1 MISKEEGSIMSQEI
15 SGFEYAKQHEVKKPL
30 VMLVNGEAMDL
41 SRKVDSSSEIKIL
54 TKDDPEALEIMRH
67 TSAHILAQA
76 LRELFPNIKLAIGP
90 VIENGFYYDILSDCK
105 ITPDDFEKIE
115 KKVREIIKANIKVSR
130 TVLSKDEAKKIFEAA
145 GEKFK
150 VELIDAI
157 TDDTVTLYSHDDK
170 FMDLCRGPHLPSTG
184 SVPNNFKIMRVSG
197 SYWRGDAK
205 RDVLMRVYA
214 TNWFT
219 KEELETYIKNLEEA
233 EKRDHRKIGRDM
245 DLFHIQEEAAG
256 SIFWHPKGWILYRLL
271 RNFVRECIE
280 EDGYVEVNTP
290 QMIDRSLWE
299 ASGHWEKFKDK
310 MFIAESEDR
319 MLAIKPMNCPGHIQI
334 YKQGIKSYKDLPLR
348 MAEFGSCHRCEPSGS
363 LYGTMRVRGFVQD
376 DAHIFCTPEQI
387 NSETKRFCNLLKK
400 VYKSLGF
407 ENFSVKFSDRPEV
420 RAGTDE
426 IWDLAEDLL
435 KKATLEAGLAFTT
448 NKGEGAFY
456 GPKLEFVLKDKLG
469 RDWQCGTLQVDF
481 ILPVRLNAFYT
492 NKNGDKEHPIM
503 LHRAILGSLER
514 FIGILLENYAG
525 HLPIWL
531 APVQIVLATVTND
544 SDSYARSVFE
554 KLKALGL
561 RPELDV
567 RAEKISYK
575 IREHTLKKVPYIAVI
590 GAQEAQKNTLNV
602 RKHDGTQQEI
612 TFDSLVSLLKA
623 QA

>member
-30 VMLVNGEAMDL
+30 AMLVNGEAMDL

-435 KKATLEAGLAFTT
+435 KKATLEAGLEFTT

-492 NKNGDKEHPIM
+492 NKSGDKEHPIM

>member
-1 MISKEEGSIMSQEI
+1 MSQEI

-30 VMLVNGEAMDL
+30 AMLVNGEAMDL

-435 KKATLEAGLAFTT
+435 KKATLEAGLEFTT

-623 QA
+623 QE

>member
-1 MISKEEGSIMSQEI
+1 MSDET
-15 SGFEYAKQHEVKKPL
+15 SGFEYAKAHGIKKPL
-30 VMLVNGEAMDL
+30 AMIVNGEEMDL
-41 SRKVDSSSEIKIL
+41 SRCVSGTDVKII
-54 TKDDPEALEIMRH
+54 TKEDPEALGIMRH

-76 LRELFPNIKLAIGP
+76 IKELYPDVKLAIGP
-90 VIENGFYYDILSDCK
+90 IIENGFYYDILSK
-105 ITPDDFEKIE
+105 THITPDDFSKIE
-115 KKVREIIKANIKVSR
+115 AKAKDIIKANIKISR
-130 TVLSKDEAKKIFEAA
+130 EVLNKKDARKIFEEQ

-150 VELIDAI
+150 VELVDSIP
-157 TDDTVTLYSHDDK
+157 DDTVTIYKHEEK

-184 SVPNNFKIMRVSG
+184 SVPNNLKIMRVAG
-197 SYWRGDAK
+197 AYWRGDAK
-205 RDVLMRVYA
+205 RDVLERIYA
-214 TNWFT
+214 TNWFS
-219 KEELETYIKNLEEA
+219 KEDLENYIKNLEEA
-233 EKRDHRKIGRDM
+233 EKRDHRKIGKDM

-256 SIFWHPKGWILYRLL
+256 SIFWHPNGWTLYRLL
-271 RNFVRECIE
+271 KNFVRKCIE
-280 EDGYVEVNTP
+280 EDGYIEVCTP

-319 MLAIKPMNCPGHIQI
+319 ILAIKPMNCPGHIQI

-387 NSETKRFCNLLKK
+387 NSETQRFCNLLKK
-400 VYKSLGF
+400 VYKALGF
-407 ENFSVKFSDRPEV
+407 EEFSVKFSDRPEV
-420 RAGTDE
+420 RAGDDK

-435 KKATLEAGLAFTT
+435 QKATKEAGLDFSI

-481 ILPVRLNAFYT
+481 ILPVRLGAFYT
-492 NKNGDKEHPIM
+492 NKNGEKEHPIM

-531 APVQIVLATVTND
+531 TPVQVVIATITND
-544 SDSYARSVFE
+544 FDDYAKKVFD
-554 KLKALGL
+554 KLKQHGV
-561 RPELDV
+561 RVELDT

-575 IREHTLKKVPYIAVI
+575 IREHTIKKVPYIAVL
-590 GAQEAQKNTLNV
+590 GANEVQKNTLNV
-602 RKHDGTQQEI
+602 RDHFGKQQDFSIDE
-612 TFDSLVSLLKA
+612 FLKLLK
-623 QA
+623 

>member
-1 MISKEEGSIMSQEI
+1 MSDEI
-15 SGFEYAKQHEVKKPL
+15 SGFEYAKAHGIKKPL
-30 VMLVNGEAMDL
+30 AMIVNGEEMDL
-41 SRKVDSSSEIKIL
+41 SRCVSGTDVKII
-54 TKDDPEALEIMRH
+54 TKEDPEALGIMRH

-76 LRELFPNIKLAIGP
+76 IKELYPDVKLAIGP
-90 VIENGFYYDILSDCK
+90 IIENGFYYDILSK
-105 ITPDDFEKIE
+105 THITPDNFAKIE
-115 KKVREIIKANIKVSR
+115 AKAKDIIKSNIKISR
-130 TVLSKDEAKKIFEAA
+130 EVLNKKDARKIFEEQ

-150 VELIDAI
+150 VELVDSIS
-157 TDDTVTLYSHDDK
+157 DDTVTIYKHEEK

-184 SVPNNFKIMRVSG
+184 SVPNNLKIMRVAG
-197 SYWRGDAK
+197 AYWRGDAK
-205 RDVLMRVYA
+205 RDVLERIYA
-214 TNWFT
+214 TNWFS
-219 KEELETYIKNLEEA
+219 KEDLENYIKNLEEA
-233 EKRDHRKIGRDM
+233 EKRDHRKIGKDM

-256 SIFWHPKGWILYRLL
+256 SIFWHPKGWTLYRLL
-271 RNFVRECIE
+271 KNFVRKCIE
-280 EDGYVEVNTP
+280 EDGYIEVCTP

-319 MLAIKPMNCPGHIQI
+319 ILAIKPMNCPGHIQI

-387 NSETKRFCNLLKK
+387 NHETQRFCKLLKK
-400 VYKSLGF
+400 VYKALGF
-407 ENFSVKFSDRPEV
+407 EEFSVKFSDRPEV
-420 RAGTDE
+420 RAGDDK

-435 KKATLEAGLAFTT
+435 QKATKEAGLDFTI

-481 ILPVRLNAFYT
+481 ILPVRLGAFYT
-492 NKNGDKEHPIM
+492 NKNGEKEHPII

-514 FIGILLENYAG
+514 FVGILLENYAG

-531 APVQIVLATVTND
+531 TPVQVVIATITND
-544 SDSYARSVFE
+544 FDDYAKKVFD
-554 KLKALGL
+554 KLKQHGV
-561 RPELDV
+561 RVELDT

-575 IREHTLKKVPYIAVI
+575 IREHTIKKVPYIAVL
-590 GAQEAQKNTLNV
+590 GANEVQKNTLNV
-602 RKHDGTQQEI
+602 RDHFGKQQDFSIDE
-612 TFDSLVSLLKA
+612 FLKLLK
-623 QA
+623 